1 MGGPNHTTDW
11 HAKETYKGLIRL
23 SLSGLRFA
31 IFANGGAAVALLAF
45 LGKEGTAALS
55 LEGARTTMALFI
67 AGVVLGGLAH
77 VTAYLTQLKLYGESA
92 CNARETGVLQHR
104 TFLWVTVLLVV
115 ASIGVFA
122 AGAWCGVW
130 AIQPVTR

>member
-1 MGGPNHTTDW
+1 MDW

-23 SLSGLRFA
+23 SLNGLRFA

-55 LEGARTTMALFI
+55 LGAARTTMDLFI
-67 AGVVLGGLAH
+67 AGLVLGGLAH

-92 CNARETGVLQHR
+92 LNAGQTGVFQHR

-130 AIQPVTR
+130 AIQPAAR